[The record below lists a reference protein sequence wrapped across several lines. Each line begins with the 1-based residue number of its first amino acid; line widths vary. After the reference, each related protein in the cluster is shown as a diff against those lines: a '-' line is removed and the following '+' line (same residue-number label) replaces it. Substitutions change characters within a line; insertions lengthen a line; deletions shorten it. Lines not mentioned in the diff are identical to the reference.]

1 MPMSVHA
8 PPPPVTLAIAGTE
21 ARFAVRRIYCIGRN
35 YVEHVREIDRRRGEA
50 HTADAGE
57 VERAPR
63 R

>member
-35 YVEHVREIDRRRGEA
+35 YAEHVREMGGEPA
-50 HTADAGE
+50 LTPP
-57 VERAPR
+57 V
-63 R
+63 